1 MSGISIQ
8 TNVSAL
14 RAQNALSSSQL
25 GLQKSLERLSTGYR
39 INSASDDAA
48 GLAISD
54 NLRADIRSL
63 GQAVRNANDGM
74 SVVSTAEGAM
84 NEVSN
89 ILVRMRELA
98 VQGASDSVGT
108 TERGYLDQEF
118 GQLKSEI
125 DRIVSTTEYNGQ
137 KLVDGTISAS
147 GLDFQIGSANNSDS
161 RLTVTV
167 GDVGASSLG
176 LGTSASGVSTKAKAQ
191 ATMSTIDSAIT
202 SLSTQ
207 RAKLGAY
214 ANRLQSTINNLN
226 VSVENLTAAN
236 SRIRDVDVASETA
249 SFARSQVL
257 MQAGVSMLAQ
267 ANSAPM
273 SALRLL
279 G

>member
-1 MSGISIQ
+1 MGGISIQ
-8 TNVSAL
+8 SNVSAL
-14 RAQNALSSSQL
+14 RAQNALGQSQL

-89 ILVRMRELA
+89 ILVRMRELS
-98 VQGASDSVGT
+98 VQGASDSVGA

-125 DRIVSTTEYNGQ
+125 DRIVNTTEYNGQ
-137 KLVDGTISAS
+137 KLLDGTISAT
-147 GLDFQIGSANNSDS
+147 GLDFQIGSKNNADS

-176 LGTSASGVSTKAKAQ
+176 LGTTASGVSTKTKAQ
-191 ATMSTIDSAIT
+191 ATMSTIDTAIT